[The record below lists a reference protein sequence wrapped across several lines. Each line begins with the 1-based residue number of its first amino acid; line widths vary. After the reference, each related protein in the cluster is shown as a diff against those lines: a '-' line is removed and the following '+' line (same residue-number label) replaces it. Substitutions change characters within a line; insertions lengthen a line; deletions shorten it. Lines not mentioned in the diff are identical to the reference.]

1 MFGGKERAG
10 VMAQC
15 GKAPVWGAA
24 GMMAKGGKA
33 LVTRQHEFQP
43 SEPQGR
49 RRKPTAVNASRPP
62 PRSYNVVKCM
72 TTYS

>member
-10 VMAQC
+10 VMAQ
-15 GKAPVWGAA
+15 
-24 GMMAKGGKA
+24 GGKSLA
-33 LVTRQHEFQP
+33 TRQPEFQP

-62 PRSYNVVKCM
+62 PRRYNVVKCM
-72 TTYS
+72 TTYLLMIINPKLEN